1 MLVTERH
8 SYQQASGPMAHSG
21 EARVP
26 TTRGGSV
33 DEFPGGGAGGSSYTL
48 TSTQLCHHVIVNIS
62 LAEPLKQ
69 DRSPRQKWAPKM
81 SH

>member
-8 SYQQASGPMAHSG
+8 SYLQASSPMGHSG

-33 DEFPGGGAGGSSYTL
+33 EEFPGGGEAPEVP
-48 TSTQLCHHVIVNIS
+48 VIV
-62 LAEPLKQ
+62 
-69 DRSPRQKWAPKM
+69 
-81 SH
+81 

>member
-8 SYQQASGPMAHSG
+8 SYQQASSPMGHSG

-33 DEFPGGGAGGSSYTL
+33 EEFPGGGAGGSSYSL

-62 LAEPLKQ
+62 GRTTEA
-69 DRSPRQKWAPKM
+69 RQKSKAEVGTKDE
-81 SH
+81 SL